1 MFPLHHSLSSLSLF
15 LDVTEVVVVAE
26 ISEDDDVDLLEV
38 NVARIE
44 ADRVPLRKD
53 PATQA

>member
-1 MFPLHHSLSSLSLF
+1 
-15 LDVTEVVVVAE
+15 VAE